1 MVPLSHTTLEH
12 YIPFELPVKCTV
24 LSFLNELITKPQS
37 SLVFFRALFSP
48 PTENNDRSL
57 YP

>member
-1 MVPLSHTTLEH
+1 MVPLSQTTLEH
-12 YIPFELPVKCTV
+12 CIPFELLVKCTV
-24 LSFLNELITKPQS
+24 LSVLYELITKPQS

-48 PTENNDRSL
+48 STENNDRSL